1 MAILFLDFDGVLHPT
16 PSEALFIHNGLLHR
30 WLRAAPEV
38 DVVFSTSWRSSFDF
52 ETLVE
57 CVAFEAPDLAS
68 RFVGAIPEVDRGALD
83 RRGDECRLWL
93 EAEGR
98 DGEPW
103 CALDDQPAW
112 FLDSDP
118 VVAVDPAVG
127 LTARDLE
134 QAFELLSLR
143 PASCRPA
150 PFR

>member
-38 DVVFSTSWRSSFDF
+38 DVVFSTSRRSSFDF

-83 RRGDECRLWL
+83 RRAAAPD
-93 EAEGR
+93 
-98 DGEPW
+98 P
-103 CALDDQPAW
+103 QPGLPESAGSGSIP
-112 FLDSDP
+112 SD
-118 VVAVDPAVG
+118 AV
-127 LTARDLE
+127 
-134 QAFELLSLR
+134 QQS
-143 PASCRPA
+143 
-150 PFR
+150 